1 MHKGMATIGDACQ
14 LFWLRKYGGVIKEKV
29 HCRRFQ
35 VKDVGS
41 SYTIKTYTSFRD
53 CQSSVYQTA
62 FSFLG
67 LGTCMPELC
76 HRLGALV

>member
-14 LFWLRKYGGVIKEKV
+14 LFWLRKYGGVIKDKV

-41 SYTIKTYTSFRD
+41 SYTIKTYTYRSEIVKVVFTKLL
-53 CQSSVYQTA
+53 SH
-62 FSFLG
+62 F
-67 LGTCMPELC
+67 
-76 HRLGALV
+76 